1 MRLMQLFSPP
11 THKTILSLADFGKWI
26 NTSCLIF
33 ENPMNQQEECLS
45 RALEIHHEYEAASA
59 AIRDMLSKNITTGPE
74 WDTAVARQLAA
85 LDAWVK
91 LPRGYGDLK
100 ARN

>member
-1 MRLMQLFSPP
+1 MQLFSPP

-26 NTSCLIF
+26 NTSCLIW
-33 ENPMNQQEECLS
+33 ENPMNRKEEFLS

-59 AIRDMLSKNITTGPE
+59 VIRDMLRENITTGPK

-85 LDAWVK
+85 LDAWAE
-91 LPRGYGDLK
+91 LPRRYGDLK
-100 ARN
+100 TGN